1 MINGTDGSWFPPLYK
16 KDLDDLRLYIFSTDV
31 CRSLY
36 AKYENDSSV
45 LGIDTKIFTIPS
57 EIFANT
63 SINPDNFPYG
73 LNYSGVLNVS
83 SCRQGAPIFI
93 SLPHLLYGDDRLLSR
108 IDGVSPN
115 KDHHETLF
123 EVEPHTGLVLRAQK
137 RLQINVYIQPDHFV
151 DDMKNIAELVL
162 PAMWINESTVI
173 DQKSADDLNN
183 QVLNFFAYIRL
194 ASIILISVGAAIF
207 LLTTIIYARRRSR
220 NPENA
225 RLLFPELPS
234 AIAQLNE

>member
-16 KDLDDLRLYIFSTDV
+16 KDLDSLRLYLFSTDV

-36 AKYENDSSV
+36 AKFENDSSV

-57 EIFANT
+57 EIFVNT
-63 SINPDNFPYG
+63 TLNPDNFPFG
-73 LNYSGVLNVS
+73 VTYSGVLNVS

-93 SLPHLLYGDDRLLSR
+93 SLPHLLYGDDRLLNL
-108 IDGVSPN
+108 IDGVHPD
-115 KDHHETLF
+115 KDLHETLF

-137 RLQINVYIQPDHFV
+137 RLQINIYIQPDNFI
-151 DDMKNIAELVL
+151 DDMKNVAEVVL

-173 DQKSADDLNN
+173 DQKSADDLNG
-183 QVLNFFAYIRL
+183 QVLKFFTLVRL
-194 ASIILISVGAAIF
+194 LSIILISIGAVAF

-225 RLLFPELPS
+225 RLLFPES
-234 AIAQLNE
+234 HNTIAQLNE